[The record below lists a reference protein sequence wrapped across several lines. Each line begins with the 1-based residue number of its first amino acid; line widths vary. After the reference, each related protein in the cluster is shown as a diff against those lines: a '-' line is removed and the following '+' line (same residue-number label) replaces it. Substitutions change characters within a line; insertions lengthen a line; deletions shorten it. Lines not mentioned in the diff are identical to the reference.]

1 MAILINYVYDAAAN
15 LCGQLEPEYLGASGA
30 EADEGARRQE
40 NGGYV
45 NIITRVLFP

>member
-1 MAILINYVYDAAAN
+1 MAILANCVYDAAAN